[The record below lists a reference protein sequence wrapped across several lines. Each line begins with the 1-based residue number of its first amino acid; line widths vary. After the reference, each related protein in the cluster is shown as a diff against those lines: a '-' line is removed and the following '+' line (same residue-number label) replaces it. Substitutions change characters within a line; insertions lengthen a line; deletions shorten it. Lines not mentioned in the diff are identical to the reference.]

1 VETDSGWPMLSPF
14 VPARTVADMTDVI
27 GDQLP
32 TSFWVFVSRSNFLAA
47 HNVAAVGQITSP
59 SVVARITGKEEEYLA
74 AIPNPDATGAVSQF
88 GLSLL
93 GRYWSEYNGEL
104 LRRQEFPGK
113 PSRFGA
119 LFAFGD
125 FQTCEKVAEKHHWD
139 ISEVREFKPLLVANW
154 GRFDMSLVTLMN
166 GVTARS
172 NLPFSD
178 MTLWRA
184 YWSGSGEG
192 AAWTMP
198 SATNLGEMETFS
210 SGEPVWEYLIDGSL
224 KLA

>member
-1 VETDSGWPMLSPF
+1 
-14 VPARTVADMTDVI
+14 
-27 GDQLP
+27 
-32 TSFWVFVSRSNFLAA
+32 
-47 HNVAAVGQITSP
+47 
-59 SVVARITGKEEEYLA
+59 
-74 AIPNPDATGAVSQF
+74 
-88 GLSLL
+88 
-93 GRYWSEYNGEL
+93 
-104 LRRQEFPGK
+104 
-113 PSRFGA
+113 
-119 LFAFGD
+119 
-125 FQTCEKVAEKHHWD
+125 
-139 ISEVREFKPLLVANW
+139 
-154 GRFDMSLVTLMN
+154 MN